1 MQKILV
7 ATTNKG
13 KLGEIKEYLSDLPVE
28 FVSLSDVG
36 ITDEVVEDG
45 ASYQENSQKKALFY
59 AKMSGLPAVS
69 DDGGIEIAALGGE
82 PGINSKYWAGPEG
95 RDEDLIAK
103 MMEVSKKLP
112 DDNRHAIF
120 RAVDS
125 FALPTSEVWS
135 TEGHV
140 DLIVAKEPLLK
151 LLKGFPFRSFLYVPQ
166 IGKYYHE
173 AELTEEE
180 RKEYNHRYKAL
191 NKLKEIIIKELHL
204 ND

>member
-1 MQKILV
+1 MQKILI
-7 ATTNKG
+7 ATTNNG

-28 FVSLSDVG
+28 FVSLKDVG
-36 ITDEVVEDG
+36 ITKEVVEDG
-45 ASYQENSQKKALFY
+45 KTYKENSQKKALFY
-59 AKMSGLPAVS
+59 AKMSGLSAIS
-69 DDGGIEIAALGGE
+69 DDGCIEIAALHGE

-103 MMEVSKKLP
+103 MIEVSKNLP
-112 DDNRHAIF
+112 EDNRNAIF

-125 FALPTSEVWS
+125 FALPTGEVWS

-151 LLKGFPFRSFLYVPQ
+151 LLKGFPFRSFLFIPK

-173 AELTEEE
+173 AELTQEE
-180 RKEYNHRYKAL
+180 RKAYNHRYKAL
-191 NKLKEIIIKELHL
+191 QKLKTIILKELSK
-204 ND
+204 NG